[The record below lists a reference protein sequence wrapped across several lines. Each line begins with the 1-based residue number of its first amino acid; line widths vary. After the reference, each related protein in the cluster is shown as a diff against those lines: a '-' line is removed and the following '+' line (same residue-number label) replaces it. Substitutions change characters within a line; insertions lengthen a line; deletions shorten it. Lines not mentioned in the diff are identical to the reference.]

1 MNLVTRTLLA
11 LALLS
16 LPISAAAAEWKTGTD
31 AHRDINGA
39 QVDKMR
45 GLKGVCHDLA
55 DGRIVLTMPN
65 DEWAVN
71 HTGQGLEF
79 LSDHRMARL
88 GVQARVADAGW
99 NASQAATKV
108 ADAWKK
114 AHGGTWTPPQSVHVG
129 GIPATKISGN
139 DVFGNYYFEVYGVE
153 RAGIQFLVWM
163 RTPYQNRYD
172 THLKADVSWV
182 INNIHPSRSLVTENL
197 GKKDSQ

>member
-11 LALLS
+11 LALFS
-16 LPISAAAAEWKTGTD
+16 LPISAATAEWKTGTD

-55 DGRIVLTMPN
+55 EGRIVLTMPN

-88 GVQARVADAGW
+88 GVDARVADSSW
-99 NASQAATKV
+99 NASRAAAKV
-108 ADAWKK
+108 ADAWKTT
-114 AHGGTWTPPQSVHVG
+114 HGGTWTTPEKVWVG
-129 GIPATKISGN
+129 GIPATKISGH

-172 THLKADVSWV
+172 NRLKADVSWV
-182 INNIHPSRSLVTENL
+182 INNIHPSGDLVSEHL
-197 GKKDSQ
+197 DKQKSK